1 MAPGSI
7 QFVKFVRNHLEQYGG
22 NLVIGKGQN
31 VNCNGI
37 LCPGFFEDRQ
47 ILIKVAGNGEGFLS
61 TLVHE
66 YCHFLQYI
74 NDIKIYKKSDKASA
88 IVENWLLGKD
98 YDTQTLKR
106 AFFLVRAMERDCE
119 KRAMKLIDEFN
130 LPIDRKFYAKQANCY
145 IYTHFLMEET
155 RKYWMYKKSPYKS
168 RIVMKLMP
176 STMKVKSHVSIPPK
190 IYSALIP
197 FVDSRLLL
205 EQ

>member
-1 MAPGSI
+1 MTEEVLMGKGSH
-7 QFVKFVRNHLEQYGG
+7 QFVKFVRDHLKQYGG
-22 NLVIGKGQN
+22 KLIIGRGEN

-37 LCPGFFEDRQ
+37 LCPGFFDDKF
-47 ILIKVAGNGEGFLS
+47 LIIKIAGNDSAFLS

-66 YCHFLQYI
+66 YCHFLQYL
-74 NDIKIYKKSDKASA
+74 NNVKVYQKSDDASA

-98 YDTQTLKR
+98 YDPQILKR

-119 KRAMKLIDEFN
+119 KRAVKLIKEFN
-130 LPIDRKFYAKQANCY
+130 LPINTRTYAKQANCY

-176 STMKVKSHVSIPPK
+176 STMKVRSHVSIPPR
-190 IYSALIP
+190 IYSALVSFTI
-197 FVDSRLLL
+197 
-205 EQ
+205 

>member
-1 MAPGSI
+1 MGKGYN
-7 QFVKFVRNHLEQYGG
+7 QFVKFVRDHLNEYGG
-22 NLVIGKGQN
+22 NLVIGRGEN

-37 LCPGFFEDRQ
+37 MCPGFFDDRK

-74 NDIKIYKKSDKASA
+74 NDISIYRKSDQASA
-88 IVENWLLGKD
+88 IVENWLLGKN
-98 YDTQTLKR
+98 YDPHTLKR

-119 KRAMKLIDEFN
+119 KRSVKLIKEFN
-130 LPIDRKFYAKQANCY
+130 LPINVKTYAKQANCY

-168 RIVMKLMP
+168 RVVMKLMP
-176 STMKVKSHVSIPPK
+176 STMKVKSHVTIPPK
-190 IYSALIP
+190 IYSALVSFTI
-197 FVDSRLLL
+197 
-205 EQ
+205 

>member
-1 MAPGSI
+1 MAQGSN
-7 QFVKFVRNHLEQYGG
+7 QFVKFVRDHLNEYGG
-22 NLVIGKGQN
+22 KLVIGRGEN

-37 LCPGFFEDRQ
+37 LCPGFFDDRQ

-61 TLVHE
+61 TMVHE

-74 NDIKIYKKSDKASA
+74 NDVSIYRKSDKASV
-88 IVENWLLGKD
+88 IVENWLLGKN
-98 YDTQTLKR
+98 YDPHTLKR

-119 KRAMKLIDEFN
+119 KRATKLIKEFN
-130 LPIDRKFYAKQANCY
+130 LPLDVKFYAKQANCY

-197 FVDSRLLL
+197 FVDARLLL